1 MGKTYNVVL
10 NSAQGTVG
18 ADIRT
23 VIFSYDWS
31 RFPETR
37 YKLSFMFMTS
47 LFTTTNVNVC
57 NIYTDLGQTNT
68 FFAGN
73 STGTV
78 ATSGYNYLGMTRYS
92 GTGANNWLFA
102 DENFNAPHYLSNRPT
117 ANQFTVFLLNNDANR
132 TAYSATTYPG
142 NYTLTL
148 CFEELDD

>member
-1 MGKTYNVVL
+1 MGKVYNIVL
-10 NSAQGTVG
+10 NSGQGTVLTD
-18 ADIRT
+18 ARSVT
-23 VIFSYDWS
+23 FSYDWS
-31 RFPETR
+31 RLPEKR
-37 YKLSFMFMTS
+37 YKMTFMFITS

-57 NIYTDLGQTNT
+57 NIFVDLGQTNT

-73 STGTV
+73 STGTMV
-78 ATSGYNYLGMTRYS
+78 SSGYNYLGATRYS

-102 DENFNAPHYLSNRPT
+102 DENFNAPHFLPNRPT

-132 TAYSATTYPG
+132 TAYTATTIPG